1 MADEKQ
7 LAILRKGVE
16 VWNEWRTP
24 SMNLDLVGA
33 DLKGADLRNANF
45 MHADLS
51 ETDLRGCDL
60 SGAWLLETD
69 LREAN
74 LSNANLIKADLTEAK
89 LNHADLREANLYEAD
104 LLATRALSANF
115 EKAVLTGACIEDWQ
129 INRDTNFDGVICDY
143 VYLQYNQQ
151 ERRPSSGN
159 FAPGE
164 FTKLFRK
171 TLETVDLILTNGL
184 DWVAFLNSFQKLQVE
199 CGSDEL
205 FIQAFENK
213 GDAFV
218 IRVSVPPGADKAE
231 IEKFLKRQYELET
244 QLEAQK
250 QLTEAH
256 YRHCTDLKEI
266 ARLLAGR
273 TINVEARAVAES
285 QFMPEA
291 YQSKYDQRG
300 ANIGS
305 NVDTARDNARVQ
317 SILHNYAPEQRQ
329 SLVEAAADIQA
340 LLRQLEQSYPTN
352 TPLEKQAV
360 VTEAIRRIE
369 SNPTLKARVIGSLK
383 KAGTEGIKELVD
395 NPLINIFLAA
405 VEGWQE
411 P

>member
-317 SILHNYAPEQRQ
+317 SVLHNYAPQQ
-329 SLVEAAADIQA
+329 KQTLAEAAAEIQR
-340 LLRQLEQSYPTN
+340 LLKQLEETNPT
-352 TPLEKQAV
+352 A
-360 VTEAIRRIE
+360 TEAE
-369 SNPTLKARVIGSLK
+369 QKAFINAAIPRTHKERFLNALQQGGKEALQEFLDNSYLNVAIAVI
-383 KAGTEGIKELVD
+383 
-395 NPLINIFLAA
+395 
-405 VEGWQE
+405 EGWKA
-411 P
+411 